1 LRGKQRGRKRG
12 VFAAG
17 LKIIQQN
24 WAQNLVQGWFENK
37 EKELMC

>member
-1 LRGKQRGRKRG
+1 
-12 VFAAG
+12 

-24 WAQNLVQGWFENK
+24 LAQNLVQGWFENK